1 MKKIILINILLLSFL
16 AGFSHSAYAVKAYP
30 GPIQVTQPDG
40 SVITIRK
47 HGDEFLNWT
56 TCGNLLVKQG
66 TDGFYY
72 LAEFSAQGA
81 VQATATRVQPGLSLQ
96 GPSTITPPAVARER
110 AQRLRQDFA
119 QTFSARSDVSRLLPG
134 ITPAVKG
141 PAQSIAIGQKK
152 FLVILAAFSD
162 LAFNSASAQNDF
174 FNLLNQDGYAENG
187 GTGSVWNYF
196 YENSSGAFDPQFDV
210 VGPVTLSRSFSYY
223 GANDEEGNNMAV
235 RAREM
240 VIEAIRIADQSF
252 GVDFSQYDN
261 DDDGTIDNVFV
272 YFAGHNEAEGG
283 GDNTIWPHAWNTYN
297 ESITVDGVTT
307 SSYAC
312 TSELRA
318 ASGTSMAGIGTYCHE
333 FGHVLGLPDFYDT
346 DGDENGAARGVG
358 SFSLMS
364 GGNYNNVGRTPPY
377 LTIIERT
384 LLGWRPDSFDEL
396 SEEGQYELGP
406 VPGNQ
411 SYVTLT
417 GNDGEFF
424 LYEFRQKDGWD
435 ANLPNSGLLI
445 YHIDMSED
453 MVGGKSAVDRWRSW
467 DGINSYAS
475 HQCCDLVEAVY
486 PESAIS
492 FDTQIPFPGTKNNT
506 LFTDSSSPAAVD
518 FAGNPTGV
526 YLVDIADNGDRA
538 SFTVTK
544 SAELVITG
552 TVMDQ
557 EGNPVSGA
565 AVTLSFEEPSPT
577 ENVRQTAIVPS
588 GPLFTS
594 ARRTSQKESS
604 VVTTAEDGKYVF
616 ETESREGI
624 YYLEATKEG
633 FNPANDQVDASRSG
647 TVTVDLTLTPL
658 PEEGVLKKHAPWE
671 GYAIGYGSPG
681 GTIFGAVGFSAQEL
695 APYAGHTIASMSFL
709 VAGTSAAEVGV
720 FITAGDQTL
729 FSGVLNN
736 PSFEVMMQIDLS
748 SFGIILPGGADVKFG
763 YYVTDSDSG
772 YPLAAD
778 NGPMAPMGGY
788 AGSDIASL
796 TDTWKDLYDIDVN
809 IQISATVAGPDNQL
823 FALGYYMIPYT
834 GRTYTEGDTFTLQLN
849 DDPSVEGV
857 ERPES
862 VNWFFND
869 QPHNTGDVIP
879 LTQGIHKVKAVLT
892 FDDHTQTIVQEIRC
906 NAQESQSAIR
916 IEAHERL

>member
-56 TCGNLLVKQG
+56 TYGNLLVKQG

-96 GPSTITPPAVARER
+96 GPSTIAPPAVARER
-110 AQRLRQDFA
+110 AQRLRQGFA

-187 GTGSVWNYF
+187 GTGSVWNYY
-196 YENSSGAFDPQFDV
+196 YENSAGAFDPQFDV

-261 DDDGTIDNVFV
+261 DGDGTIDNVFV

-283 GDNTIWPHAWNTYN
+283 GDNTIWPHAWSTYN

-358 SFSLMS
+358 AFSLMS

-384 LLGWRPDSFDEL
+384 LLGWRPDSFEEL
-396 SEEGQYELGP
+396 SEEGQYELGA

-445 YHIDMSED
+445 YHIDMSEN

-492 FDTQIPFPGTKNNT
+492 FDNQIPFPGSTNNT
-506 LFTDSSSPAAVD
+506 SFTDTSSPAAVD

-526 YLVDIADNGDRA
+526 YLSNITDNADRA
-538 SFTVTK
+538 TFTV
-544 SAELVITG
+544 SISNVLVITG
-552 TVMDQ
+552 TVSDID
-557 EGNPVSGA
+557 GNPVAGA
-565 AVTLSFEEPSPT
+565 EISLSFEEPSAT
-577 ENVRQTAIVPS
+577 GTVRKTTIMQS
-588 GPLFTS
+588 GPLFSTAKTTS
-594 ARRTSQKESS
+594 REEVAT
-604 VVTTAEDGKYVF
+604 VTTDENGSYVF
-616 ETESREGI
+616 ETITRPGI
-624 YYLEATKEG
+624 YHLEAFKEG
-633 FNPANDQVDASRSG
+633 FSPIYDQVDGSRSG
-647 TVTVDLTLTPL
+647 TYIVNLTMSRLG
-658 PEEGVLKKHAPWE
+658 EGILKKHGPWE

-695 APYAGHTIASMSFL
+695 APYEGSTIASMSFL

-720 FITAGDQTL
+720 FITAGDQIL

-736 PSFEVMMQIDLS
+736 PSFEVMMQLELS
-748 SFGIILPGGADVKFG
+748 SFGIIIPGGADVKFG

-778 NGPMAPMGGY
+778 NGPMVPMGGY
-788 AGSDIASL
+788 VGGDIASL
-796 TDTWKDLYDIDVN
+796 TETWKDLYDIDVN
-809 IQISATVAGPDNQL
+809 IQISAMVAGPDNQL
-823 FALGYYMIPYT
+823 FSLGYYMIPYT
-834 GRTYTEGDTFTLQLN
+834 GRTYRTGDTFTFRLN

-862 VNWFFND
+862 VNWFFDD
-869 QPHNTGDVIP
+869 QPYNTGDEITLAEGNHTV
-879 LTQGIHKVKAVLT
+879 KVVLT
-892 FDDHTQTIVQEIRC
+892 FSDHTQTVVYEIEC
-906 NAQESQSAIR
+906 GAAENQSID
-916 IEAHERL
+916 